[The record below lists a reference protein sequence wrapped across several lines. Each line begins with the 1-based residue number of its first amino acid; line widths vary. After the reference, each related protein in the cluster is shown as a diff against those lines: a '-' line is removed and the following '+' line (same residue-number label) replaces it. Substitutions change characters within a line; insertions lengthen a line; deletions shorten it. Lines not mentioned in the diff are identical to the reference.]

1 MEGRLCRSQRGA
13 RVRQGPARSTP
24 TRSAPPCADKHKE
37 GCFKGRQGAPLT
49 ALQLLQS
56 YSSASAPRAA
66 KEQASS
72 TGRRASGPPTVA
84 SAPCALSGAR
94 LHQTHR
100 AGRRASGPRASAQ
113 GRHRTSS
120 SEYAGQYHTET
131 RICRPVPHRD
141 ASAPSAVQ
149 YRTEEDASRASAA
162 RACIQGPAS
171 STRGA
176 QRRRLPPGPQPAREF
191 GLSLLTPSAAA
202 TASPGASPGSPAPS
216 GARAH
221 SRRRHSRLLRE
232 PGPQPSSA
240 PLPGA
245 VDPGHT

>member
-176 QRRRLPPGPQPAREF
+176 QRRRLPPGPRPTREY
-191 GLSLLTPSAAA
+191 GLSLLAPSAAA
-202 TASPGASPGSPAPS
+202 TASPGASAGPPAPS
-216 GARAH
+216 GATRAFATAAFAPVKGAGA
-221 SRRRHSRLLRE
+221 SAVV
-232 PGPQPSSA
+232 GPAS
-240 PLPGA
+240 GA
-245 VDPGHT
+245 RGPA